1 MELENTEQ
9 PAFTANRVA
18 DFDIVRSLGSGGS
31 FVLAGTPDRLADV
44 GEHVVLK
51 VYSAD
56 AAGDGQGAFTAVA
69 SALRAIAAVRS
80 DYLVRLL
87 EVGRND
93 GLIYCAM
100 EYLDG
105 GSLAAPTA
113 QLTFAEVLR
122 AVSCAARGA
131 HDLHEAG
138 IAHRNIHPGAVILHP
153 NGAKLADPGLSGY
166 LSPGMTLTGRLGQP
180 HLGFLDPDVLRG
192 KAPSRSSDLFS
203 LGATLHY
210 AASGRSLYPGVDENR
225 PTTALSAIM
234 DNPPTIADGLPEP
247 IERIV
252 RQCIEPDADQ
262 KPQTAVDLAD
272 RLDMLWKR

>member
-1 MELENTEQ
+1 MELENTAR

-18 DFDIVRSLGSGGS
+18 DFAVVRSLGSGGS
-31 FVLAGTPDRLADV
+31 FVLADAPQRLADDAQR
-44 GEHVVLK
+44 VVLK
-51 VYSAD
+51 VFAAD
-56 AAGDGQGAFTAVA
+56 AAADPQGTFEAV
-69 SALRAIAAVRS
+69 SHALQAIAAVRS
-80 DYLVRLL
+80 EYLVRLL

-105 GSLAAPTA
+105 GSLAAPSS

-138 IAHRNIHPGAVILHP
+138 IAHRNIHPGAVILHQH
-153 NGAKLADPGLSGY
+153 GAKLADPGLSGY

-210 AASGRSLYPGVDENR
+210 AASGRSLYPGIDESR
-225 PTTALSAIM
+225 PTAALSAIM
-234 DNPPTIADGLPEP
+234 DTPPTLASGLPEP

-252 RQCIEPDADQ
+252 RDCIACDGAN
-262 KPQTAVDLAD
+262 KPGTAADLAE
-272 RLDMLWKR
+272 RLDELWKR